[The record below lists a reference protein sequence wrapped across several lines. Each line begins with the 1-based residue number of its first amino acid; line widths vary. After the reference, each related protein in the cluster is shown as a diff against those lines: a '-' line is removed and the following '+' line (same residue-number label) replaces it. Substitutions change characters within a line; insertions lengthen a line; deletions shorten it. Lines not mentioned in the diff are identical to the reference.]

1 MRRKLTLRTTLLIT
15 APLLVAALPVAAE
28 EAPAPIISVVSGL
41 APDDLLNIRA
51 TASAIGKTEARLP
64 SGTALKNYGCN
75 TFNGYPWCK
84 VEDVKNPALVGWAP
98 ARYLTPNNPATISE
112 DQAAPLVPQAPAPQA
127 NAAQAPA
134 SPPGEMIASVGPAT
148 ESDTAPTA
156 AAPAPVDASATSR
169 APRQPVVPPPDLTAR
184 LGAGGEA
191 APPSVATIT
200 GNAMQDAVGLA
211 YAASDTIS
219 AGDITA
225 SATPAEQPAA
235 QAEAPGE
242 TADQGPPAA
251 ADDPPAAAA
260 NVPVPTPRPDGS
272 AKAPAAKPETV
283 ARLEPKPDQAATTGS
298 GLDGD
303 IPCARYVG
311 QPMTRCAVK
320 VVRGDDGKADVTVT
334 WPDGGTRTI
343 SFLGGQPAGA
353 DSRGEFRFTREGS
366 LNMIRVG
373 VAERFEI
380 TDQQALGD

>member
-1 MRRKLTLRTTLLIT
+1 MRRKLTLRTTLLT
-15 APLLVAALPVAAE
+15 AALLLVAALPVTAE

-112 DQAAPLVPQAPAPQA
+112 DQATAPAPQA

-134 SPPGEMIASVGPAT
+134 SPPGETIASVGAEA
-148 ESDTAPTA
+148 ESDTAPP
-156 AAPAPVDASATSR
+156 PAPVDASATSR
-169 APRQPVVPPPDLTAR
+169 APRQPVLPPPDLAAR
-184 LGAGGEA
+184 LGAGGQA

-211 YAASDTIS
+211 YAAGDTIS

-235 QAEAPGE
+235 QAEAPAE
-242 TADQGPPAA
+242 TADQGPPA
-251 ADDPPAAAA
+251 DDPPAAAA
-260 NVPVPTPRPDGS
+260 AVPVPTPRPDGS

-298 GLDGD
+298 GVDGD

-353 DSRGEFRFTREGS
+353 DSRGQFRFTREGS

-373 VAERFEI
+373 VSERFEI

>member
-1 MRRKLTLRTTLLIT
+1 MRRKLRLHTILLT
-15 APLLVAALPVAAE
+15 AAPLLVAALPVVAE
-28 EAPAPIISVVSGL
+28 EAPASTSSAEPIISVVSGL

-51 TASAIGKTEARLP
+51 TASAMGKTEARLP

-98 ARYLTPNNPATISE
+98 ARYLTPNNPATVTE
-112 DQAAPLVPQAPAPQA
+112 DQTGPATSQA
-127 NAAQAPA
+127 NTTTQRPA
-134 SPPGEMIASVGPAT
+134 GAPGEMIASVGAVA
-148 ESDTAPTA
+148 ESDTAPP
-156 AAPAPVDASATSR
+156 PAPVDASATSR

-184 LGAGGEA
+184 LGAGGQA

-219 AGDITA
+219 AGEITA

-343 SFLGGQPAGA
+343 SFFGGQPAGA

-373 VAERFEI
+373 LSERFEI

>member
-1 MRRKLTLRTTLLIT
+1 MRRKLTLRTTLLT
-15 APLLVAALPVAAE
+15 AVPLLFAALPVAAE

-51 TASAIGKTEARLP
+51 TASAMGRTEARLP

-112 DQAAPLVPQAPAPQA
+112 DQAAPLVPQTSVPQA
-127 NAAQAPA
+127 GAGQAPA
-134 SPPGEMIASVGPAT
+134 DPAGEMIASVGPVA
-148 ESDTAPTA
+148 ESGTAPPPT
-156 AAPAPVDASATSR
+156 PVDASATSH
-169 APRQPVVPPPDLTAR
+169 APRQPVAPPPDLAAR
-184 LGAGGEA
+184 LGAGGQA

-225 SATPAEQPAA
+225 SSTPAEQPAA
-235 QAEAPGE
+235 QAEAPSE
-242 TADQGPPAA
+242 TADQEPPAT

-260 NVPVPTPRPDGS
+260 NVPVPTPRPDGP
-272 AKAPAAKPETV
+272 AKASAAKPETV
-283 ARLEPKPDQAATTGS
+283 ARLEPNPDRVATTGTGS
-298 GLDGD
+298 DGE

-320 VVRGDDGKADVTVT
+320 VVRGGNGKADVTVS

-343 SFLGGQPAGA
+343 SFFGGQPAGA

-373 VAERFEI
+373 LSERFEI